1 MPTLREL
8 VAQLRIAEIVPRPDN
23 EEWGA
28 MINRISIPGKIAEV
42 HEETYYYFLEVLPP
56 QYQNGNVFA
65 FAEGT
70 EELRVFWR
78 TKGQFFCRQL
88 TMDETVTFCHLA
100 NIPLPS

>member
-1 MPTLREL
+1 M
-8 VAQLRIAEIVPRPDN
+8 
-23 EEWGA
+23 
-28 MINRISIPGKIAEV
+28 

-78 TKGQFFCRQL
+78 SKGQYFCRQL
-88 TMDETVTFCHLA
+88 TWDETVILARLFRTALGHLHVTA
-100 NIPLPS
+100 FPKVTMRENIAA